1 MFLKNSFNSSI
12 QEIDLN
18 EDDEIFLASI
28 NRDLKSYVDSLEK
41 IK

>member
-1 MFLKNSFNSSI
+1 MFLKNSFDSTI
-12 QEIDLN
+12 QEIELN

-28 NRDLKSYVDSLEK
+28 NRDLKSYIDSLEK